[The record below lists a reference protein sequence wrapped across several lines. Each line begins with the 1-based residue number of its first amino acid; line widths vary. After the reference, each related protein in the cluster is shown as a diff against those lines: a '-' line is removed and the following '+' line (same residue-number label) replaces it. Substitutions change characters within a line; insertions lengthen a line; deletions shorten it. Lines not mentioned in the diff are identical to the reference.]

1 MPPSEQVVKQGGKHS
16 VEVQIG
22 LSRSDVV
29 QLLLVGRRLRAY
41 ADQNYLVEPLALDR
55 LAHMV
60 FDALPPE
67 ELITWLDTAAA
78 RSRVAGAFSGA
89 SSSGPDTSRTSC

>member
-1 MPPSEQVVKQGGKHS
+1 MPPSEQVGKRGGKHS

-22 LSRSDVV
+22 LARSDVV

-67 ELITWLDTAAA
+67 ELITWLDVAAS
-78 RSRVAGAFSGA
+78 RGRVAEAFPRE
-89 SSSGPDTSRTSC
+89 SSSGPDTRST